1 MATLRTP
8 DEVGSPRESAAAR
21 AERLAAER
29 EMIAEARDDVAA
41 GRIIEDSDLDNWLEG
56 FVRGDPVDL
65 PEDAPTPLPR

>member
-1 MATLRTP
+1 MATLRIP

-21 AERLAAER
+21 AER

-56 FVRGDPVDL
+56 LVRGDPVDL